1 MWVFNRQ
8 ITQQKQLTVK
18 LGKVKTKRQHTVRL
32 ISTNRK
38 SVQTKDSA
46 QSHQKSTRL
55 TTITRFTVIDKL
67 MNGLIL
73 PPKLFVTPIP
83 PHFSLYILFCMC
95 LISPTKRTTPA
106 QAQQCR
112 FAFVPRLFWWDSGI
126 HKKAL
131 PSSCLQVVFDIHC
144 PAAVLTTWIRSE
156 QNAAF
161 WKTACS
167 WRETD
172 DCLLELN
179 KWLSSSQ
186 ALVHGWCYQMGNLW
200 MCPLGADGSHFP
212 PTLALLCL

>member
-1 MWVFNRQ
+1 
-8 ITQQKQLTVK
+8 
-18 LGKVKTKRQHTVRL
+18 
-32 ISTNRK
+32 
-38 SVQTKDSA
+38 
-46 QSHQKSTRL
+46 
-55 TTITRFTVIDKL
+55 

-73 PPKLFVTPIP
+73 PPKLFVTTIP

-112 FAFVPRLFWWDSGI
+112 SAFPLVCFDGI
-126 HKKAL
+126 LGFTRKPAL
-131 PSSCLQVVFDIHC
+131 LSSCLQVVFDIHC

-179 KWLSSSQ
+179 KLLSSSQ
-186 ALVHGWCYQMGNLW
+186 ALVHGWCCQMGNLW
-200 MCPLGADGSHFP
+200 LCPLGADGSHFP
-212 PTLALLCL
+212 PNTGFVVSLVCAVDWLVTLERKRHHVGGIWGWNCQPV

>member
-1 MWVFNRQ
+1 M
-8 ITQQKQLTVK
+8 
-18 LGKVKTKRQHTVRL
+18 
-32 ISTNRK
+32 
-38 SVQTKDSA
+38 
-46 QSHQKSTRL
+46 
-55 TTITRFTVIDKL
+55 IDKL
-67 MNGLIL
+67 LNGLIL
-73 PPKLFVTPIP
+73 PLKPFVTPIP

-112 FAFVPRLFWWDSGI
+112 FAFSPSFVLMGFWDSR
-126 HKKAL
+126 KKLAL
-131 PSSCLQVVFDIHC
+131 LSSCLQVVFDIHC

-161 WKTACS
+161 WKTACC

-186 ALVHGWCYQMGNLW
+186 ALVHGWCCQMGNLW
-200 MCPLGADGSHFP
+200 LCPLGADGSHFSP
-212 PTLALLCL
+212 NTGFVVSLVCAVDWLVTLERKRHHVGGIWGWDRQPVWPIGRCGAFRFPWERWQLGLLRRLLVYC